1 VKRQVACLLAWAV
14 GLALLA
20 GGQARAAEITYTY
33 KSLVRRD
40 EAFNGTGET
49 LSGNFEV
56 GDVNAAG
63 TVVGVSNYGDGE
75 GGYLVDADGKGMVLS
90 RPGKAS
96 PTGGDFGSDITN
108 LLGVNDSGNVA
119 MSVGVDRGDGQA
131 REILFYERAT
141 DKWSNI
147 ARKGSA
153 LPGGTISAAVSYTT
167 ISNANDITFTGQL
180 DSGQA
185 VYLYDA
191 SSKSITGIA
200 VPGMTIGGGTFINA
214 WRPRISQVGR
224 IVTFEGQLK
233 DDDNYGAYMWKDG
246 TVTELVRF
254 NAAMPDVDGKA
265 TTTLF
270 DQLRGPTA
278 NSNGDVAMLGHIDA
292 GWGVFLRTAKDG
304 KFIRIAGPGDT
315 VAGGKLAQV
324 ANSYRNDVRIAEDGS
339 VLFTAIFDNDD
350 RAILL
355 RHPDGTL
362 TTVARTGQEL
372 KGVGT
377 PKVLQGAIGGDSG
390 LGLSTDGKIT
400 FPAQTEDGKTHLVLA
415 IPNKP

>member
-1 VKRQVACLLAWAV
+1 VKRQVACLLACAV

-20 GGQARAAEITYTY
+20 GGRAQAAEITYTY
-33 KSLVRRD
+33 KSLLRLD
-40 EAFNGTGET
+40 EPFSGTGET
-49 LSGNFEV
+49 LSPNLEI
-56 GDVNAAG
+56 GDVNTAG
-63 TVVGVSNYGDGE
+63 TVTGVVNYGDGE
-75 GGYLVDADGKGMVLS
+75 GGFLVDADGKGKVLS

-96 PTGGDFGSDITN
+96 PTGGDFGNDITN
-108 LLGVNDSGNVA
+108 LVSVNDSGNVA

-147 ARKGSA
+147 AKKGSA
-153 LPGGTISAAVSYTT
+153 LPGRTISAAVSFTT
-167 ISNANDITFTGQL
+167 ISNANDIAFTGQL

-191 SSKSITGIA
+191 NSKSISGIA
-200 VPGMTIGGGTFINA
+200 VPGMAIGSGTFINA

-233 DDDNYGAYMWKDG
+233 DDDNYGAYVWKDG
-246 TVTELVRF
+246 TLTELARF
-254 NAAMPDVDGKA
+254 NAAMPDLDGKA

-278 NSNGDVAMLGHIDA
+278 NSNGDVATLGHIDA

-304 KFIRIAGPGDT
+304 KFVRIAGPGDT
-315 VAGGKLAQV
+315 LAGGKLSQV

-355 RHPDGTL
+355 RQPDGTL
-362 TTVARTGQEL
+362 STVARSGQEL
-372 KGVGT
+372 KGLGKV
-377 PKVLQGAIGGDSG
+377 KVLQGAIGGDSG
-390 LGLSTDGKIT
+390 LGFSTDGKIA

-415 IPNKP
+415 IPTKP